1 MVKQSYAYGLPL
13 LNENP
18 FSIRPLEPGELGK
31 MVGRDEVFN
40 RLKNYLRLG
49 SARRIMLTGPLG
61 SGRTSL
67 VRCLKPYAG
76 AYASIEH
83 LPAINPAKALLD
95 MIYKQLLG
103 AEAPSG
109 RVELVNQ
116 LVAEMYG
123 FSNKLPMIVIDVP
136 ASDLSILKVA
146 LRDAQSSIERLKAVV
161 ILVCDARERHQLPQ
175 GVVDTYE
182 RLTLHPFTPSDVI
195 ALVKQRL
202 ASLGVNESD
211 FTHQDATELLEVGDG
226 FPAAIITTLRNAVD
240 SLRMDEGIGLKQ
252 PEVDTSAKLLPR
264 DGPSTLGQIM
274 TPRVEEVVESAQ
286 SIAFDDP
293 LPVNTDDETT
303 ETPLA
308 YNSDIIDASLPWME
322 RDEPVEDD
330 VNAFGDL
337 FDLDMNELAEAQELD
352 EPLQPTPFTTP
363 IIDASA
369 PEYGGGSSIPAGPF
383 GRLAQRN
390 KVHRKK
396 ITEEKNDP
404 DFEEN
409 VQHSVV
415 SEKGNEYWVAI
426 ETPELPDDTLE
437 DLNGAEL
444 IHDEIGLIEE
454 TEFIPEPMYEP
465 EAFETPPLNVQPSE
479 VFHKQTPSQNDLV
492 QLLAEI
498 VANLGQSEGVSG
510 TKLDSSIMKF
520 FESKQKVQLGS
531 KEAYPLNKNQLNS
544 LNMRDAYVVSMA
556 DQRSF
561 SPSDEE
567 MLGHLGIKRARLSQI
582 SNRLLKHGI
591 LQVRQVGRSRNYQ
604 LTQSARAQLIAW
616 GGISGGEA

>member
-274 TPRVEEVVESAQ
+274 TPRVEEVIESAP

-390 KVHRKK
+390 KVHRRK

-556 DQRSF
+556 DQRSY

>member
-369 PEYGGGSSIPAGPF
+369 PEYGGGSSIPAGPC

-531 KEAYPLNKNQLNS
+531 KETYPLNKNQLNS

>member
-83 LPAINPAKALLD
+83 LPAINPAKALLN

-274 TPRVEEVVESAQ
+274 TPRVEEVVESAP

-465 EAFETPPLNVQPSE
+465 EAIETPPLNVQPSE

-556 DQRSF
+556 DQRSY

>member
-103 AEAPSG
+103 VEAPSG

-123 FSNKLPMIVIDVP
+123 FSSKLPMIVIDVP

-146 LRDAQSSIERLKAVV
+146 LRDAQSSIERLKAIV

-182 RLTLHPFTPSDVI
+182 RLPLHPFTPSDVVS
-195 ALVKQRL
+195 LVEQRL
-202 ASLGVNESD
+202 RSLGVNESD
-211 FTHQDATELLEVGDG
+211 FTLRDATELLELGDG
-226 FPAAIITTLRNAVD
+226 YPAAIITALRNVVD
-240 SLRMDEGIGLKQ
+240 ALRMDEGAGLLHS
-252 PEVDTSAKLLPR
+252 EVDTSAKLLPR
-264 DGPSTLGQIM
+264 DGPSTLDQLMQTDGEKIELADSP
-274 TPRVEEVVESAQ
+274 TSPEDVLSPSLDAGNENPP
-286 SIAFDDP
+286 AF
-293 LPVNTDDETT
+293 NT
-303 ETPLA
+303 
-308 YNSDIIDASLPWME
+308 DIIDASLPWTE
-322 RDEPVEDD
+322 RGQAIEEDSS
-330 VNAFGDL
+330 VFASL
-337 FDLDMNELAEAQELD
+337 FDLDMGGLAQAKESD
-352 EPLQPTPFTTP
+352 EPLQSTPFTTP

-369 PEYGGGSSIPAGPF
+369 PENGGGAPIPKGPF
-383 GRLAQRN
+383 GGLARRN
-390 KVHRKK
+390 KANQKK
-396 ITEEKNDP
+396 ITEEEENP

-415 SEKGNEYWVAI
+415 SEKGNQYWVAI
-426 ETPELPDDTLE
+426 ETPELPE
-437 DLNGAEL
+437 DEIEDVNGAEL
-444 IHDEIGLIEE
+444 IHDEIGLVDEV
-454 TEFIPEPMYEP
+454 EFIPEPMFEDDEP
-465 EAFETPPLNVQPSE
+465 EAEPALRPSTNDTLE
-479 VFHKQTPSQNDLV
+479 QIGAEKDLFHLLAHIASNLKQTGGFN
-492 QLLAEI
+492 
-498 VANLGQSEGVSG
+498 G
-510 TKLDSSIMKF
+510 TSLNSSIMEF
-520 FESKQKVQLGS
+520 FKSRQKISMGS
-531 KEAYPLNKNQLNS
+531 KEAYPLNKNQLSS
-544 LNMRDAYVVSMA
+544 LNMRDAYVVSVA
-556 DQRSF
+556 HSRPF
-561 SPSDEE
+561 SPSDGE
-567 MLGHLGIKRARLSQI
+567 MLNHLGVKRARLSQI

-591 LQVRQVGRSRNYQ
+591 LQARQVGRSRNYQ

-616 GGISGGEA
+616 GGLNGGGV

>member
-202 ASLGVNESD
+202 ASLGVNETD

-274 TPRVEEVVESAQ
+274 TPRVEEVVESAP

-465 EAFETPPLNVQPSE
+465 EAFETQPLNVQPSE

-556 DQRSF
+556 DQRSY

-567 MLGHLGIKRARLSQI
+567 MLEHLGIKRARLSQI

>member
-274 TPRVEEVVESAQ
+274 TPRVEEVVESAP
-286 SIAFDDP
+286 SIEFDDP

-369 PEYGGGSSIPAGPF
+369 PEHGGGSSIPAGPF

-390 KVHRKK
+390 KVHRRK

-556 DQRSF
+556 DQRSY

>member
-1 MVKQSYAYGLPL
+1 
-13 LNENP
+13 
-18 FSIRPLEPGELGK
+18 

-123 FSNKLPMIVIDVP
+123 FNNKLPMIVIDVP

-182 RLTLHPFTPSDVI
+182 RLPLHPFTPSDVV

-211 FTHQDATELLEVGDG
+211 FTFQDATTLLEEGDG
-226 FPAAIITTLRNAVD
+226 FPAAIITMLRNAVD
-240 SLRMDEGIGLKQ
+240 SLRMDEGVGLGRT
-252 PEVDTSAKLLPR
+252 EVDTSAKLLPR

-274 TPRVEEVVESAQ
+274 SAPVQETNDATYTGEMDDVLPSTP
-286 SIAFDDP
+286 
-293 LPVNTDDETT
+293 DDE
-303 ETPLA
+303 EIESSLA
-308 YNSDIIDASLPWME
+308 FKTDIIDASQPWTE
-322 RDEPVEDD
+322 RDDTNEVEES
-330 VNAFGDL
+330 AFGNL
-337 FDLDMNELAEAQELD
+337 FDLNMTELAEAKESD
-352 EPLQPTPFTTP
+352 EPLQPAPFTTP

-369 PEYGGGSSIPAGPF
+369 PEYGGGSSIPTGPF

-390 KVHRKK
+390 KAHSKQ
-396 ITEEKNDP
+396 ITKEESDP

-415 SEKGNEYWVAI
+415 SEKGNQYWVAI
-426 ETPELPDDTLE
+426 ETPELPEDELE

-444 IHDEIGLIEE
+444 IHDEIGLVEE
-454 TEFIPEPMYEP
+454 IDFIPEPIAEHEDINEQP
-465 EAFETPPLNVQPSE
+465 AAEFSSENVTSH
-479 VFHKQTPSQNDLV
+479 VHSQSDLV
-492 QLLAEI
+492 QLFAEI
-498 VANLGQSEGVSG
+498 VANLGGTRNASG
-510 TKLDSSIMKF
+510 TSLDPSIMKF
-520 FESKQKVQLGS
+520 FESRQQAQLGS
-531 KEAYPLNKNQLNS
+531 KETYPLNKNQLNS

-556 DQRSF
+556 HQRSY
-561 SPSDEE
+561 SPSDKE

-604 LTQSARAQLIAW
+604 LTQTARAQLIAW
-616 GGISGGEA
+616 GGLNGGEF

>member
-264 DGPSTLGQIM
+264 DAPSTLGQIM
-274 TPRVEEVVESAQ
+274 TPRVEEVVESAP

-426 ETPELPDDTLE
+426 ETPELPDETLE

-544 LNMRDAYVVSMA
+544 LNMRDAYDVSMA
-556 DQRSF
+556 DQRSY

>member
-202 ASLGVNESD
+202 ASLGVNESE

-274 TPRVEEVVESAQ
+274 TPRVEEVVESAP

-556 DQRSF
+556 DQRSY

>member
-274 TPRVEEVVESAQ
+274 TPRVEEVVESAP

-556 DQRSF
+556 DQRSY

>member
-103 AEAPSG
+103 AKAPSG

-211 FTHQDATELLEVGDG
+211 FTHQDATELLEAGDG

-465 EAFETPPLNVQPSE
+465 EAFETQPLNVQPPE

-531 KEAYPLNKNQLNS
+531 KETYPLNKNQLNS

>member
-76 AYASIEH
+76 AYASNEH
-83 LPAINPAKALLD
+83 LPAINPAKGLLD

-274 TPRVEEVVESAQ
+274 TPRVEEVIESAP

-396 ITEEKNDP
+396 ITEEKYDP

-556 DQRSF
+556 DQRSY

>member
-83 LPAINPAKALLD
+83 LPAINPAKALLN

-390 KVHRKK
+390 KVHRRK

-465 EAFETPPLNVQPSE
+465 EAFETQPLNAQPPE

-556 DQRSF
+556 DQRSY

>member
-274 TPRVEEVVESAQ
+274 TPRVEEVVESAP

-426 ETPELPDDTLE
+426 ETPELPDETLE

-556 DQRSF
+556 DQRSY

>member
-240 SLRMDEGIGLKQ
+240 SLRMDEGIGLRQ

-465 EAFETPPLNVQPSE
+465 EAFETPPLNV
-479 VFHKQTPSQNDLV
+479 N
-492 QLLAEI
+492 
-498 VANLGQSEGVSG
+498 
-510 TKLDSSIMKF
+510 
-520 FESKQKVQLGS
+520 
-531 KEAYPLNKNQLNS
+531 PL
-544 LNMRDAYVVSMA
+544 RP
-556 DQRSF
+556 F
-561 SPSDEE
+561 T
-567 MLGHLGIKRARLSQI
+567 
-582 SNRLLKHGI
+582 NRLLHKTTLSNSSLRSLQISGNRKVSVERSWI
-591 LQVRQVGRSRNYQ
+591 LQS
-604 LTQSARAQLIAW
+604 
-616 GGISGGEA
+616 

>member
-202 ASLGVNESD
+202 ASLGVNESE

-274 TPRVEEVVESAQ
+274 TPRVEEVVESAP

-556 DQRSF
+556 DQRSY

-567 MLGHLGIKRARLSQI
+567 MLEHLGIKRARLSQI

>member
-83 LPAINPAKALLD
+83 LPAINPAKALLN

-274 TPRVEEVVESAQ
+274 TPRVEEVVESAP

-390 KVHRKK
+390 KVHRRK

-454 TEFIPEPMYEP
+454 TEFIPKPMYEP

-556 DQRSF
+556 DQRSY

>member
-83 LPAINPAKALLD
+83 LPAINPAKALLN

-274 TPRVEEVVESAQ
+274 TPRVEEVVEPAP

-426 ETPELPDDTLE
+426 ETPELPDETLE

-556 DQRSF
+556 DQRSY

>member
-274 TPRVEEVVESAQ
+274 TPRVEEVVEPAP

-556 DQRSF
+556 DQRSY

>member
-13 LNENP
+13 LDENP

-240 SLRMDEGIGLKQ
+240 SLRMNEGIGLKQ

-274 TPRVEEVVESAQ
+274 TPRVEEVVESAP

-330 VNAFGDL
+330 VNAFGDH

-444 IHDEIGLIEE
+444 IHDEIGLVEE

-465 EAFETPPLNVQPSE
+465 EGFETPPLNVQPSE
-479 VFHKQTPSQNDLV
+479 VLHKQTPSQNDLV
-492 QLLAEI
+492 QLLAEF

-556 DQRSF
+556 DQRSY

>member
-274 TPRVEEVVESAQ
+274 TPRVEEVVESAP

>member
-1 MVKQSYAYGLPL
+1 M
-13 LNENP
+13 
-18 FSIRPLEPGELGK
+18 
-31 MVGRDEVFN
+31 
-40 RLKNYLRLG
+40 
-49 SARRIMLTGPLG
+49 
-61 SGRTSL
+61 
-67 VRCLKPYAG
+67 
-76 AYASIEH
+76 
-83 LPAINPAKALLD
+83 
-95 MIYKQLLG
+95 
-103 AEAPSG
+103 
-109 RVELVNQ
+109 
-116 LVAEMYG
+116 
-123 FSNKLPMIVIDVP
+123 
-136 ASDLSILKVA
+136 
-146 LRDAQSSIERLKAVV
+146 
-161 ILVCDARERHQLPQ
+161 CDARERHQLPQ

-274 TPRVEEVVESAQ
+274 TPRVEEVVEPAP

-465 EAFETPPLNVQPSE
+465 EAFETQPLNVQPSE
-479 VFHKQTPSQNDLV
+479 AFHKQTPSQNDLV

-544 LNMRDAYVVSMA
+544 LNMRDAYVISMA
-556 DQRSF
+556 DQRSY

>member
-465 EAFETPPLNVQPSE
+465 EAFETPPLNVQTSE

>member
-31 MVGRDEVFN
+31 MVGRAEIFN

-123 FSNKLPMIVIDVP
+123 FSSKLPMIVIDVP

-161 ILVCDARERHQLPQ
+161 VLVCDARERHQLPQ

-182 RLTLHPFTPSDVI
+182 RLPLHPFTPSDVV

-211 FTHQDATELLEVGDG
+211 FTLHDATELLEAGDG

-240 SLRMDEGIGLKQ
+240 SLRMDEGIGLAQ
-252 PEVDTSAKLLPR
+252 TEVDTSAKLLPR

-274 TPRVEEVVESAQ
+274 SPPGEEVNEAPPSFVQSEALPATVEDQEVESPF
-286 SIAFDDP
+286 AF
-293 LPVNTDDETT
+293 N
-303 ETPLA
+303 A
-308 YNSDIIDASLPWME
+308 DIIDASLPWTE
-322 RDEPVEDD
+322 RGDAVE
-330 VNAFGDL
+330 VEESAFGDL
-337 FDLDMNELAEAQELD
+337 FDLDMNELAEAQGLD

-369 PEYGGGSSIPAGPF
+369 PEYGGGASIPTGPF

-390 KVHRKK
+390 KAHRKQ
-396 ITEEKNDP
+396 ITEEANDP

-409 VQHSVV
+409 VQHSVM
-415 SEKGNEYWVAI
+415 SEKGNQYWVAI
-426 ETPELPDDTLE
+426 ETPELPEDALD

-444 IHDEIGLIEE
+444 IHDEIGLVEE
-454 TEFIPEPMYEP
+454 ADFIPEPLYELEDIESSSP
-465 EAFETPPLNVQPSE
+465 VESPS
-479 VFHKQTPSQNDLV
+479 QAAQGQISSQNDLI
-492 QLLAEI
+492 QLFAEI
-498 VANLGQSEGVSG
+498 VANLGHIGGSSG
-510 TKLDSSIMKF
+510 TKVDSSIMKF
-520 FESKQKVQLGS
+520 FESRQQVKLGS

-556 DQRSF
+556 HQRSY

-591 LQVRQVGRSRNYQ
+591 LQVRQVGRTRNYQ

-616 GGISGGEA
+616 GGLKGGEF

>member
-83 LPAINPAKALLD
+83 LPAINPAKALLN

-274 TPRVEEVVESAQ
+274 TPRVEEVVESAP

-426 ETPELPDDTLE
+426 ETPELPDETLE

-556 DQRSF
+556 DQRSY

>member
-274 TPRVEEVVESAQ
+274 TPRVEEVVESAP

-465 EAFETPPLNVQPSE
+465 EAFETQPLNVQPSE

-556 DQRSF
+556 DQRSY

-567 MLGHLGIKRARLSQI
+567 MLEHLGIKRARLSQI